1 MPRAEAILQGLRH
14 GIFMARARDMA
25 QTPALAHLNLL
36 GFMADLDTALEQQII
51 DLPQRQ
57 RVTDIHHHRE
67 GDPLGYL

>member
-36 GFMADLDTALEQQII
+36 GFMADLDTALEQDIFF
-51 DLPQRQ
+51 LP
-57 RVTDIHHHRE
+57 
-67 GDPLGYL
+67 P